1 MELLIETK
9 KNNTRVSLKCIVLIF
24 LPFEMLEHAY
34 RKKYNVVLYFIYNI
48 IGNSALYKELNT
60 IN

>member
-24 LPFEMLEHAY
+24 LPFEMLEHTY